1 VAFGLVFVLTR
12 GITLRFFIQERNMD
26 PEQVTL
32 TGLQRVAIAFSH
44 AGFFLAMPFLLPL
57 AIWFLFP
64 TFFEDTGG
72 QVKEQSLRAMLFH
85 LIVVIVSA
93 VLWGVTY
100 ALFAIVIIGWPFA
113 AVTGIL
119 ALAFSVWST
128 IVILIAVIKSASG
141 EIYHLPFVGG
151 AVAGI
156 RASDS

>member
-1 VAFGLVFVLTR
+1 
-12 GITLRFFIQERNMD
+12 
-26 PEQVTL
+26 
-32 TGLQRVAIAFSH
+32 
-44 AGFFLAMPFLLPL
+44 
-57 AIWFLFP
+57 
-64 TFFEDTGG
+64 
-72 QVKEQSLRAMLFH
+72 
-85 LIVVIVSA
+85 
-93 VLWGVTY
+93 
-100 ALFAIVIIGWPFA
+100 LFAIVIIGWPFA